1 MTFFVQMIHLIP
13 PSWDD
18 TVKGSDRISREQL
31 FQLETFIQ
39 RLAWVIQRLAKEE
52 IAEDVVQ
59 PDKQAPVNVSGEPRY
74 CGRHFATHPVSL
86 YSTYMMA
93 FSLQACRHLDI

>member
-39 RLAWVIQRLAKEE
+39 RLAWVIHF
-52 IAEDVVQ
+52 
-59 PDKQAPVNVSGEPRY
+59 SGSV
-74 CGRHFATHPVSL
+74 AL
-86 YSTYMMA
+86 Y
-93 FSLQACRHLDI
+93 